1 MKISKDNRR
10 EFDIIPAMD
19 IIGGECVRLIMGDY
33 STKKIYSS
41 SPELVAKEFEKSGL
55 KKLHI
60 VDLDGAKKGSPEN
73 IDVIRRVRK
82 VSRMNIQYGGG
93 VRRVTD
99 AETLFN
105 SGANKIILG
114 SAAIENPGMIASL
127 IDIYGYNSII
137 LGVDIKDGK
146 IAINGWKDQIS
157 KDINQFILTFI
168 DLGVKEIICT
178 DINKDGMLTGP
189 SFEIYQ
195 NLIATFPNLD
205 IIASGGVRDIDD
217 INTLKM
223 LGLKGVIVGK
233 ALYEKRIDLND
244 LKLWLQKE

>member
-1 MKISKDNRR
+1 MKTNKDNRR

-19 IIGGECVRLIMGDY
+19 IIGGECVRLRMGDY

-41 SPELVAKEFEKSGL
+41 SPELVAKEFENIGL

-60 VDLDGAKKGSPEN
+60 VDLDGAKKGSPVN
-73 IDVIRRVRK
+73 IDVIRRVRE
-82 VSRMNIQYGGG
+82 VSRMSIQYGGG

-105 SGANKIILG
+105 SGANRIIVG
-114 SAAIENPGMIASL
+114 SAAIENPGMLASL

-146 IAINGWKDQIS
+146 IAINGWKDQIN
-157 KDINQFILTFI
+157 KDINQFISTFI

-195 NLIATFPNLD
+195 NLLATFPNLD
-205 IIASGGVRDIDD
+205 VIASGGVRDIDD